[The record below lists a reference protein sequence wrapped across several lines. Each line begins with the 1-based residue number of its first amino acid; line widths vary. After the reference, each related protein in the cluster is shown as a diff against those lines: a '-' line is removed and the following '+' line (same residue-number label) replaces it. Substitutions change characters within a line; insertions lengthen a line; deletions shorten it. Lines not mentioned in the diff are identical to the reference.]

1 MSVGKAG
8 LVGHPGSNHLAYQ
21 LVAALQRH
29 GFDVG
34 FETGVFWTGKG
45 LVPKLTALLSAAMRA
60 KFANGTAFAGGDPA
74 PTLPPVTVPRAPL

>member
-1 MSVGKAG
+1 MNAGKRG

-34 FETGVFWTGKG
+34 FETGVFWTGAG
-45 LVPKLTALLSAAMRA
+45 FVPKLTAPLPASLRA
-60 KFANGTAFAGGDPA
+60 KLERELKRRSHAGVDPA
-74 PTLPPVTVPRAPL
+74 RVT